1 MKIRYFA
8 DTDTLYIQLNDN
20 VVAETV
26 EINQNSYFDV
36 DDAGNLVAL
45 TLEHAREAANIH
57 EFSFQQALQPAW
69 EPVS

>member
-20 VVAETV
+20 EVVETV

-45 TLEHAREAANIH
+45 TLEHAYETANIH
-57 EFSFQQALQPAW
+57 EFSFQQALQPALQ
-69 EPVS
+69 PA